1 MCASLRFFFL
11 CVDVRPTRHRPLLL
25 VTPPKQWAE
34 GQGIGRNA
42 TQYIYV
48 CVRARTRTRSRT
60 YSCVRCKYTESQLLY
75 SAPSVYFFV
84 PLSSCCYPVP
94 ISPGPPH
101 PPKVAPALLP
111 YLIFMTVVGLHVLP
125 PYHLFIQHL

>member
-1 MCASLRFFFL
+1 MCRIT
-11 CVDVRPTRHRPLLL
+11 VDVRPTRHRPLLL

-42 TQYIYV
+42 TQYMCV

-60 YSCVRCKYTESQLLY
+60 YSCVRCKYTESQLQY

-84 PLSSCCYPVP
+84 PLSSCCYPQCPFPPTPLSEGRSGPTP
-94 ISPGPPH
+94 ISYIYDGCRFTCPPPIPSLH
-101 PPKVAPALLP
+101 PTLVTK
-111 YLIFMTVVGLHVLP
+111 
-125 PYHLFIQHL
+125 QHCI